1 MPNRGE
7 TMKLSKIALISLLA
21 VSTTSFA
28 GNLSSCS
35 FNGIPLYGKVKV
47 VNAYADIKVQV
58 VNNYS
63 DLDVKL
69 VDHYADSCGK
79 WKFVDNYP
87 DFKVQFVDHYGDIKI
102 RFVDHYPGLK

>member
-1 MPNRGE
+1 
-7 TMKLSKIALISLLA
+7 MKLSKIALITLLTA
-21 VSTTSFA
+21 TTPSFA
-28 GNLSSCS
+28 NNLSSCS

-47 VNAYADIKVQV
+47 VNAYADKVQV

-69 VDHYADSCGK
+69 VDHYEDSCGK

-102 RFVDHYPGLK
+102 RFVDNYSGLK